1 MRQVI
6 VDASG
11 KNARIVILHDRMK
24 KARGTV
30 GSCIELDAKRFARKS
45 TRFLPA
51 RRRAACLW
59 ITAALLATTWASETQ
74 AFAEAGHAR
83 ADALAST
90 QLAIAA
96 SNVAFGG
103 TAGDRDVGTVQASRL
118 GRKSVLVA
126 QATAGD
132 TEELRKALEQE
143 HRRAELIERL
153 LTLHK
158 GSAESAPLNQAPESD
173 HADLRSSLQQ
183 VRGQLKQSSESGAA
197 GLCKPLQGDQAN
209 GVLEQDLAA
218 ARRDTEAQKALA
230 AKANADA
237 SQVKQAAESGTA
249 ELRKSLQQ
257 EQERA
262 GRLEQDLA
270 ATRRDVEAQKAL
282 AAKASDNASQVKQA
296 AESGAAKLRK
306 SLQQEQERAGRL
318 EQDLAAAS
326 RDIEAQKALA
336 AKASDNASQVKQAA
350 ESGAA
355 ELRKSLQ
362 QEQERTG
369 RLEQDLAAARR
380 DVEAQTALA
389 AKANADATQLKQTAG
404 DTTELKAALQRERER
419 AERLEQ
425 GLAAAR
431 RDAET
436 QTALAAKASEKAG
449 QLKQTAE
456 NGTAELRKSLQEARE
471 RAAQLEQ
478 DLAVTRRDVKIQT
491 ALATQASDE
500 ATQLKQGAENCCAEL
515 KRSLQKEHDRAEA
528 LAQDLSMVHTAIYA
542 YEAQTGRASDL
553 AAGVKQA
560 AESSAAEL
568 RNSLVREWE
577 RAARL
582 HQSLA
587 VTRGDVATQTALAIR
602 VRAEAGRPKDVTE
615 DNCVELLRALQQE
628 RDKTA
633 RLQRELVSERRT
645 KDAHSACRV
654 ATTGQVMPDKQVEP
668 SETRPV
674 AKDQATV
681 AEARGHAPPNREDA
695 AEVAKLVAR
704 AGVLLGQG
712 DVGSAR
718 IVLERA
724 AETGNAQASFNLAE
738 TYDPLVLAKW
748 RTYGTRGDATRAR
761 GLYARAQAGGIKEA
775 TERLDALRR

>member
-59 ITAALLATTWASETQ
+59 ITAALLATTWASETR

-103 TAGDRDVGTVQASRL
+103 TAGDRDVETVQASRL

-126 QATAGD
+126 QASAGD

-218 ARRDTEAQKALA
+218 ARRDIEAQKALA

-237 SQVKQAAESGTA
+237 SQVKQAAESGT
-249 ELRKSLQQ
+249 
-257 EQERA
+257 
-262 GRLEQDLA
+262 
-270 ATRRDVEAQKAL
+270 
-282 AAKASDNASQVKQA
+282 
-296 AESGAAKLRK
+296 
-306 SLQQEQERAGRL
+306 
-318 EQDLAAAS
+318 
-326 RDIEAQKALA
+326 
-336 AKASDNASQVKQAA
+336 
-350 ESGAA
+350 A

-436 QTALAAKASEKAG
+436 QTALAARASEKAG
-449 QLKQTAE
+449 QLKQTTE

-633 RLQRELVSERRT
+633 RLQREIVSERRT

>member
-1 MRQVI
+1 
-6 VDASG
+6 
-11 KNARIVILHDRMK
+11 
-24 KARGTV
+24 
-30 GSCIELDAKRFARKS
+30 
-45 TRFLPA
+45 
-51 RRRAACLW
+51 
-59 ITAALLATTWASETQ
+59 
-74 AFAEAGHAR
+74 
-83 ADALAST
+83 
-90 QLAIAA
+90 
-96 SNVAFGG
+96 
-103 TAGDRDVGTVQASRL
+103 
-118 GRKSVLVA
+118 
-126 QATAGD
+126 
-132 TEELRKALEQE
+132 
-143 HRRAELIERL
+143 
-153 LTLHK
+153 
-158 GSAESAPLNQAPESD
+158 
-173 HADLRSSLQQ
+173 
-183 VRGQLKQSSESGAA
+183 
-197 GLCKPLQGDQAN
+197 
-209 GVLEQDLAA
+209 
-218 ARRDTEAQKALA
+218 
-230 AKANADA
+230 
-237 SQVKQAAESGTA
+237 
-249 ELRKSLQQ
+249 
-257 EQERA
+257 
-262 GRLEQDLA
+262 
-270 ATRRDVEAQKAL
+270 
-282 AAKASDNASQVKQA
+282 
-296 AESGAAKLRK
+296 
-306 SLQQEQERAGRL
+306 
-318 EQDLAAAS
+318 
-326 RDIEAQKALA
+326 
-336 AKASDNASQVKQAA
+336 VKQAA

-436 QTALAAKASEKAG
+436 QTALAARASEKAG

-738 TYDPLVLAKW
+738 TYDPLILAKW